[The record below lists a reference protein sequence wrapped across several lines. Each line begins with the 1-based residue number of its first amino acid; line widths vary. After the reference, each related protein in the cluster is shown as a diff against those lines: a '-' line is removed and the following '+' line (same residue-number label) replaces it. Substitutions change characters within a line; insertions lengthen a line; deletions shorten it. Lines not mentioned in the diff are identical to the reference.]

1 MKHLFTAFC
10 GFAVFAGCLLA
21 SAPVFAGP
29 GHDHDEPAAAAPSN
43 APKRLPD
50 GSVFLPKPAQRQLD
64 VRTVRVQREAL
75 PRTSELTG
83 RVVMDPNAGG
93 RIQSSIPGRLE
104 AGPKGL
110 PGIGQSVRKGEVLA
124 YVMPTAGSIERSN
137 QVAQLADLRSA
148 KSVAERRL
156 ARLRQLEDTVARRD
170 IEAAE
175 ADVAS
180 LTERIAALGAGLN
193 NRESLI
199 APVSGVIATANAVAG
214 QLVDTRELVFE
225 VVDPT
230 RLRIEAVAYDP
241 ALATD
246 VGSASLAIGDR
257 RLPLT
262 FLGAARTLREQALPM
277 SFSADG
283 SALRELAVGQPVRVF
298 LQSKSRLEGI
308 PLPSAS
314 LVRNPSNQTI
324 VWVKARTERFEP
336 RVVTT
341 EPLDGTRVAVVGGL
355 QPGDRVV
362 TRGATLVNQVR

>member
-1 MKHLFTAFC
+1 MKRLLPSLP
-10 GFAVFAGCLLA
+10 GLAVLAAGLLL
-21 SAPVFAGP
+21 SVPLYAGP
-29 GHDHDEPAAAAPSN
+29 GHDHDEPTAAAPSN

-75 PRTSELTG
+75 PRTAELAG
-83 RVVMDPNAGG
+83 RVMMDPNAGG
-93 RIQSSIPGRLE
+93 RVQSSIPGRLE

-110 PGIGQSVRKGEVLA
+110 PSIGQSVRKGEVLA
-124 YVMPTAGSIERSN
+124 YVMPTSGSIERSN

-148 KSVAERRL
+148 KSLAERRL

-170 IEAAE
+170 LEAAE

-180 LTERIAALGAGLN
+180 LTERIAALGAGLS
-193 NRESLI
+193 NRESLV
-199 APVSGVIATANAVAG
+199 APVSGVIASANAVAG
-214 QLVDTRELVFE
+214 QLVDARELVFE
-225 VVDPT
+225 VVDPM

-241 ALATD
+241 ALASD
-246 VGSASLAIGDR
+246 VEGASLAVGDR
-257 RLPLT
+257 RVPLT

-277 SFSADG
+277 SFAADG
-283 SALRELAVGQPVRVF
+283 SALRELAVGQPVRVYV
-298 LQSKSRLEGI
+298 QSKSRVEGI
-308 PLPSAS
+308 PVPAGS

-341 EPLDGTRVAVVGGL
+341 EPLDGTQVAVVGGL
-355 QPGDRVV
+355 QPGERVV

>member
-1 MKHLFTAFC
+1 MKRLLPSLP
-10 GFAVFAGCLLA
+10 GLAVLAACLLL
-21 SAPVFAGP
+21 SAPLYAGP
-29 GHDHDEPAAAAPSN
+29 GHDHDEPTAAAPSN

-75 PRTSELTG
+75 PRTAELAG
-83 RVVMDPNAGG
+83 RVMMDPNAGG
-93 RIQSSIPGRLE
+93 RVQSSIPGRLE

-124 YVMPTAGSIERSN
+124 YVMPTSGSIERSN

-148 KSVAERRL
+148 KSLAERRL

-170 IEAAE
+170 LEAAE

-180 LTERIAALGAGLN
+180 LTERIAALGAGLS
-193 NRESLI
+193 NRESLV
-199 APVSGVIATANAVAG
+199 APVSGVIASANAVAG
-214 QLVDTRELVFE
+214 QLVDARELVFE
-225 VVDPT
+225 VVDPM

-241 ALATD
+241 ALASD
-246 VGSASLAIGDR
+246 VGGASLAVGDR
-257 RLPLT
+257 RVPLT

-277 SFSADG
+277 SFAADG
-283 SALRELAVGQPVRVF
+283 SALRELAVGQPVRFYV
-298 LQSKSRLEGI
+298 QSKSRVEGI
-308 PLPSAS
+308 PVPAGS

-341 EPLDGTRVAVVGGL
+341 EPLDGTQVAVVGGL
-355 QPGDRVV
+355 QPGERVV